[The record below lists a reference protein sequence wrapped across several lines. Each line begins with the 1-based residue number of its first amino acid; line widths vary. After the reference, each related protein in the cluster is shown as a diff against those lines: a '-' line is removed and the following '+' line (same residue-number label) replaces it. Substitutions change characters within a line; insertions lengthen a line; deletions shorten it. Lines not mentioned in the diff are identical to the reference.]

1 MNTNMKVNTVNE
13 LSISEMEMANGG
25 SVIAIAACVVGVAAA
40 AVKVAD
46 LVYDC
51 VKGK

>member
-1 MNTNMKVNTVNE
+1 MNTNMNE
-13 LSISEMEMANGG
+13 LNLNEMELVNGG
-25 SVIAIAACVVGVAAA
+25 SVIAVAACVVGIAAA

-51 VKGK
+51 VTGK